1 MANHDIFSTAASIQN
16 DAAARPKFR
25 RRYVCDRSRSQ
36 PTVAADCRE
45 EPLWDDLDL
54 FKSTGCADLDCDAKW
69 DLTLQQL
76 REQREIT
83 LPGLDSSYYHST
95 RAWFDDNALRTF
107 AQLKHYPIRFPVA
120 LFKHPHRALTLQQ
133 APVQLNA
140 PV

>member
-1 MANHDIFSTAASIQN
+1 MRQCACNPELCTL
-16 DAAARPKFR
+16 RL
-25 RRYVCDRSRSQ
+25 
-36 PTVAADCRE
+36 AADCRE
-45 EPLWDDLDL
+45 EPLWDDLDF

-76 REQREIT
+76 REQRHLT

-95 RAWFDDNALRTF
+95 RAWFEHNALRTF

-120 LFKHPHRALTLQQ
+120 LFKHPHRALNLQQ